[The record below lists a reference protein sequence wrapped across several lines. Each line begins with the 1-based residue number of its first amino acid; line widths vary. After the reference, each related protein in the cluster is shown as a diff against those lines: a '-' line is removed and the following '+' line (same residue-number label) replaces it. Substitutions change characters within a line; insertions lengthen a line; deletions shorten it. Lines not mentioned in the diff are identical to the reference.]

1 MAKKVSQKKD
11 LNQVAHATVAALVA
25 KADPPK
31 PAVKKAAKKKK

>member
-1 MAKKVSQKKD
+1 MAKKTSIRKD
-11 LNQVAHATVAALVA
+11 FSQVAHATVAALVA